1 MNVVD
6 ASVWVSYY
14 NSADVNHQASQVW
27 INQQLVNQTPLIDP
41 LLVLSEVGGAISRRI
56 GEAEAR
62 RVIANMQNIAL
73 LILFD
78 LDEALST
85 NATELAIRLRL
96 RGADAVY
103 VALAEQLGVPLVSW
117 DGEILNRTSGVIQAQ
132 TP

>member
-14 NSADVNHQASQVW
+14 NTADVNHQASQVW
-27 INQQLVNQTPLIDP
+27 IQQQLSNQTPLIDP

-62 RVIANMQNIAL
+62 RVLANLQNIAL
-73 LILFD
+73 VILFD
-78 LDEALST
+78 LDAALSR

-103 VALAEQLGVPLVSW
+103 VALAEQLGVPIVTW
-117 DGEILNRTSGVIQAQ
+117 DGEILNRTRGVIQAQ